1 MYHCT
6 KISAMSQK
14 RIILS
19 DSSLNRYGYRVLTSG
34 MRLEAFKKNPVML
47 YMHFRDEGSPYWGES
62 KAIGHWEDIQL
73 ENDVL
78 SAIPIFDKV
87 DQLSKDIA
95 AKYEAGTYN
104 AASVGIRIIAT
115 SANEDLLVPGQT
127 RETVTESELMEASI
141 VDIPAN
147 SNAVRLYDHSTSV
160 LLAAGMDTQ
169 TVPALSTL
177 SKDKKMKFKQSWTAF
192 LSFLKVDK
200 EKAETTELS
209 VENLESLHGEFTRLK
224 SDHASLVE
232 AKHSVDQQLSAASTE
247 IATLKAAAIEKDQE
261 ITLLKNEATQKD
273 GEITQLK
280 EQVANLKQVPSTGEN
295 GPAPKTE
302 PVDNSDHE
310 ELAEYCEKNS
320 SNYLGITE
328 RLKADGL
335 L

>member
-1 MYHCT
+1 
-6 KISAMSQK
+6 MSQK

-47 YMHFRDEGSPYWGES
+47 YMHLRDEGSPIWGET

-73 ENDVL
+73 EGDVL
-78 SAIPIFDKV
+78 SAIPVFDKA
-87 DQLSKDIA
+87 DDLSKVIA

-147 SNAVRLYDHSTSV
+147 SNAVRLYDNSISAI
-160 LLAAGMDTQ
+160 LAAGMDTQ
-169 TVPALSTL
+169 TVPALSTINV
-177 SKDKKMKFKQSWTAF
+177 KKMNFKQSWTAF

-209 VENLESLHGEFTRLK
+209 VENLESLHGEFARLK
-224 SDHASLVE
+224 SEHASLVE
-232 AKHSVDQQLSAASTE
+232 AKQTVDQQLATANTE
-247 IATLKAAAIEKDQE
+247 ITGLKTAATEKDQE
-261 ITLLKNEATQKD
+261 ITRLKTEATQKD

-280 EQVANLKQVPSTGEN
+280 EQVANLKKVPAEGDTG
-295 GPAPKTE
+295 PTPKTE
-302 PVDNSDHE
+302 PGDTDQE
-310 ELAEYCEKNS
+310 ELAAYCEKNS
-320 SNYLGITE
+320 GNYLGITE

>member
-1 MYHCT
+1 
-6 KISAMSQK
+6 MSQK

-34 MRLEAFKKNPVML
+34 MLLEAFKKNPVML
-47 YMHFRDEGSPYWGES
+47 YMHLRDEGSPFWGET

-73 ENDVL
+73 EGDVL
-78 SAIPIFDKV
+78 SAIPVFDKA
-87 DQLSKDIA
+87 DDLSKVIA

-115 SANEDLLVPGQT
+115 SANKDLLVPGQT

-147 SNAVRLYDHSTSV
+147 SNAVRLYDNSTSV

-169 TVPALSTL
+169 TVPALSTP
-177 SKDKKMKFKQSWTAF
+177 SKDKKMNFKQSWTAF

-209 VENLESLHGEFTRLK
+209 VENLESLHGEFARLK
-224 SDHASLVE
+224 TEHASLVE
-232 AKHSVDQQLSAASTE
+232 AKKAVDQQLATANTE
-247 IATLKAAAIEKDQE
+247 ITGLKTAATEKDQE
-261 ITLLKNEATQKD
+261 ITRLKTEATQKD
-273 GEITQLK
+273 SEITQLK
-280 EQVANLKQVPSTGEN
+280 EEVANLKKVPAKGEP

-302 PVDNSDHE
+302 PAGETNQE
-310 ELAEYCEKNS
+310 ELAAYCEKNS
-320 SNYLGITE
+320 GDYLGITE